1 MWFEIIFSLKI
12 NLDEIEIIPIGRVA
26 KVEELA
32 SMLDCRI
39 RRLHTS
45 YLGLHLEAFLKS
57 SKV

>member
-39 RRLHTS
+39 RR
-45 YLGLHLEAFLKS
+45 
-57 SKV
+57 